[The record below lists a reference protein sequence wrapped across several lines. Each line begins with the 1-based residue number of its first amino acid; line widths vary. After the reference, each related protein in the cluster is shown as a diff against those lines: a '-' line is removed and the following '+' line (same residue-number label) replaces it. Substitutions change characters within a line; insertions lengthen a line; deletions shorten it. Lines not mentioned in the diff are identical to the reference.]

1 MAIKYVQA
9 WGITDSKTVIIEG
22 HNQYPDR
29 AEEIIETGLGKV
41 VGNF

>member
-9 WGITDSKTVIIEG
+9 WGITDSETVIIEG

-29 AEEIIETGLGKV
+29 AEEIIETGLEKV